1 MLEYQIF
8 LLEIKLHLHNFPE
21 FNKKRSR
28 YALLVRY
35 ERSSEK
41 TSWETDTAHRAA
53 MALSWLGFAPASPPP
68 WMADSCSLLESN
80 RFPGSQ
86 NADNGPHSSRSQG
99 LRREKRQFQV
109 KVATEWNYCC
119 QERLPDC
126 ISKEHLPALYIK
138 SKTLAPSVAG
148 KHNRIRFK
156 DSYLINFYLPAY
168 LNCKFCFPLGRKFY
182 FHLPESLGW
191 TILFASV

>member
-21 FNKKRSR
+21 FNKKRSW

-68 WMADSCSLLESN
+68 RMADSCSLLELN

-86 NADNGPHSSRSQG
+86 NTDNGPHSSCSQG
-99 LRREKRQFQV
+99 LRREKRQFWV
-109 KVATEWNYCC
+109 KVATDWNNCC
-119 QERLPDC
+119 QERPPDC

-138 SKTLAPSVAG
+138 SKTLAPTVAG
-148 KHNRIRFK
+148 KHNHTCFK
-156 DSYLINFYLPAY
+156 SLLNNCLYLP
-168 LNCKFCFPLGRKFY
+168 
-182 FHLPESLGW
+182 E
-191 TILFASV
+191 